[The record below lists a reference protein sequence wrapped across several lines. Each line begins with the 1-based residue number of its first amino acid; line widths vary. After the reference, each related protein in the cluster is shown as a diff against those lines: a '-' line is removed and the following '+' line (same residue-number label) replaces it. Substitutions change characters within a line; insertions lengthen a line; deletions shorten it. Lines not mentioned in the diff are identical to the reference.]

1 MRTLIALLITLS
13 SVVSLFGCTSLY
25 FRTLEESPQ
34 IPAQNPS
41 NWPWQE
47 YWTGIVFNG
56 EKIGFSRQRFVP
68 EHEQFRIMSEAALR
82 LRFLMIDKEMAFV
95 SNDWVDENLQIKR
108 FEYEYKMDNSRRLV
122 KGFTQDNQLKLKVGD
137 GHHFDEQLLPFEGE
151 LIPMNAIYLY
161 PVLQGLQVGKV
172 YNFQVFDGESL
183 SIHRVEQKI
192 VAFQSSELFIEKAFK
207 LETELMGLSTTTW
220 IDTKGL
226 PQFEL
231 SLRGV
236 MISALESEDRAKN
249 YLTQAALSKHDHLLS
264 YSLIPVDKEID
275 NPRGLATMKVRL
287 SGIPDT
293 FHVINTAQQT
303 CNKENNT
310 WLCNIQNYSDTSVVD
325 QKTHVA
331 NEKKYLHPSVT
342 INSQHDE
349 IRRLAKEI
357 TLNTNNPNDQ
367 VIQMLAWLDKN
378 IEKQAVDSFSSLDVL
393 KQREAECQ
401 GHSFLFSAFSR
412 SLEIPTRLIN
422 GVVYSQEHEGFL
434 YHTWVESFIDGRWQ
448 AIDPAFGQR
457 HADATHIALLE
468 GEALADLIP
477 LISLIGKLKIEVLE

>member
-13 SVVSLFGCTSLY
+13 IAVSQYGCTSLY

-41 NWPWQE
+41 TWPWQE

-56 EKIGFSRQRFVP
+56 EKIGFSRQRFTP
-68 EHEQFRIMSEAALR
+68 ENEQFRITSEAALR
-82 LRFLMIDKEMAFV
+82 LNFLMIDKELAFV
-95 SNDWVDENLQIKR
+95 SNDWVDENLQLKR
-108 FEYEYKMDNSRRLV
+108 FEYEYKIDNSRRLV
-122 KGFTQDNQLKLKVGD
+122 KGFTQDNHVKLKVGD

-172 YNFQVFDGESL
+172 YNFQVFDGESRA
-183 SIHRVEQKI
+183 IHRVEQKI
-192 VAFQSSELFIEKAFK
+192 IAFQSSELFTEKAFK
-207 LETELMGLSTTTW
+207 LETELMGLSTTVW

-236 MISALESEDRAKN
+236 MISALENEDRAKN
-249 YLTQAALSKHDHLLS
+249 YLTQAALSKDDHLLA
-264 YSLIPVDKEID
+264 YSLIPVDKVIN
-275 NPRGLATMKVRL
+275 NPRGLTTMKVRL
-287 SGIPDT
+287 SGMPDA
-293 FHVINTAQQT
+293 FHVINTAHQT
-303 CNKENNT
+303 CNQENNA
-310 WLCNIQNYSDTSVVD
+310 WLCNIQSYSDTSVVD
-325 QKTHVA
+325 QKTPVA
-331 NEKKYLHPSVT
+331 DEKKYLSPSVT

-349 IRRLAKEI
+349 IHRLAKEI
-357 TLNTNNPNDQ
+357 TLNTNNHNEQ
-367 VIQMLAWLDKN
+367 VIQILAWLDKN

-412 SLEIPTRLIN
+412 SLVIPTRLIN

-448 AIDPAFGQR
+448 AIDPALGQR